1 MDPTLLAVSKQFTAE
16 PGSIP
21 SNAAP
26 PRVGHA
32 QERVLPNS
40 SRGPMPL
47 TKSKYIVKE
56 NPDLVMWE
64 REVRKFL
71 RQLSPAHEHRVSA
84 SMVYE
89 WATGTTV
96 AELMSSHGNTSDL
109 RKINQIL
116 RFYFGKPY
124 QTYIVGHKVPK
135 AYKVKQG
142 TYITRRRPMTLA
154 LYVEFMEGTLNDTLD
169 P

>member
-1 MDPTLLAVSKQFTAE
+1 MDASLDLVTQRFSSG

-21 SNAAP
+21 SNALP
-26 PRVGHA
+26 PKEAREQGL
-32 QERVLPNS
+32 VLPNS
-40 SRGPMPL
+40 ARGPMPL
-47 TKSKYIVKE
+47 TKSKYIVRE